1 MLSLAL
7 ALLAASAAHAQADPR
22 QGMEHILREPD
33 PERRS
38 EVLVERGRL
47 KLDEL
52 SRTGS
57 PSRGAGARTF
67 KASVVVD
74 NRSAKAVRS
83 VQWTVTLVDPSSG
96 TTIRRYYV
104 TTEGRVAPGK
114 SKRLSQRLP
123 VPPARVV
130 NARSAGSAPAPVAD
144 VVTAVTRI
152 EYADGSSAD
161 SP

>member
-1 MLSLAL
+1 MKRLLLTLAL
-7 ALLAASAAHAQADPR
+7 ALLAVSSAARAQTERGTHPG
-22 QGMEHILREPD
+22 QGLEHILREPN

-67 KASVVVD
+67 KASVLVD

-83 VQWTVTLVDPSSG
+83 VQWTVTLVVPSSG
-96 TTIRRYYV
+96 ATISRYYV

-114 SKRLSQRLP
+114 SKRLTQRLP
-123 VPPARVV
+123 VPPAR
-130 NARSAGSAPAPVAD
+130 
-144 VVTAVTRI
+144 
-152 EYADGSSAD
+152 
-161 SP
+161 